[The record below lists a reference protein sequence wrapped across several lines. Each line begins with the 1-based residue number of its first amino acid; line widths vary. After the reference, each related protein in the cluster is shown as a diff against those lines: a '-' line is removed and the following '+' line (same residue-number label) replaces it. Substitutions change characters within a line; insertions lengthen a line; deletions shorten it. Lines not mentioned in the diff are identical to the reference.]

1 MPTLSHFLA
10 SLRSGRIGI
19 PLVIL
24 SVLAMIILPLPP
36 LLLDALFTFNIGLAI
51 LVLMVSVSSQRPLD
65 FSLLPTVILV
75 TTLLR
80 LSLNVASTRVVLLDG
95 HTGSGAA
102 GKVIEAFGEVVIG
115 GNFIVGLVVFVIL
128 MIINFMV
135 ITKGGERISEVT
147 ARFTLDALPG
157 KQMAIDADLNAGLLN
172 QEQARERRR
181 EVAKEADFYGAM
193 DGASKFVR
201 GDAIA
206 GILVLLINLFGG
218 TAIGML
224 VHGMSGGDAFRQ
236 YALLTIGD
244 GLVAQIPALLLST
257 AAAIIVTRV
266 NESADITA
274 LVQRQLLASPSLLA
288 TVAGILVVLALVPGM
303 PHLAFLAFAALV
315 GFVAWRVAR
324 SAPPKEAHTLERTEA
339 LALALAM
346 DSPHNA
352 PLGWE
357 DLPGVERLG
366 LSLGYKLVG
375 LVNEAGGAPL
385 PQRVRGVRQSLSEH
399 LGFLLPEVR
408 IRDNLRLKASQYSIQ
423 INGQTIESAEIH
435 ADRLMAIP
443 SPELYGEIDG
453 ILATDPAY
461 RMQVV
466 WIEPTEK
473 ARALNLGYQVIDCAS
488 VIATHL
494 NKVIRQNLPD
504 LLRLDDVELLLQR
517 LALEAPKLAETLR
530 AQLGLGP
537 IHRACR
543 HLLQDEVPLRDVV
556 TLATALLEGSESTKD
571 PLLLAADARYALRR
585 TIVAQIAGE
594 RGELGVFLLDPALEN
609 TLLGALSLAQQAG
622 PVSLDAIPVEPALL
636 NQLQGAMP
644 AVKERLRREGHPPI
658 LTVMPQ
664 LRPLVARYARV
675 FSPGL
680 HVLSQNE
687 IPERVGL
694 KVVGTLG

>member
-172 QEQARERRR
+172 QEQARDRRR

-339 LALALAM
+339 LALAM

-466 WIEPTEK
+466 WIEPTNK
-473 ARALNLGYQVIDCAS
+473 SRALNLGYQVIDCAS

-664 LRPLVARYARV
+664 LRPLLARYARV

>member
-339 LALALAM
+339 LALAM

-504 LLRLDDVELLLQR
+504 LLRLDDVDLLLQR

-530 AQLGLGP
+530 AQLGLGS

-571 PLLLAADARYALRR
+571 PLLLATDARYALRR

-664 LRPLVARYARV
+664 LRPLLARYARV

>member
-172 QEQARERRR
+172 QEQARDRRR

-339 LALALAM
+339 LAQAM

-664 LRPLVARYARV
+664 LRPLLARYARV

>member
-339 LALALAM
+339 LAQAM

-664 LRPLVARYARV
+664 LRPLLARYARV

>member
-172 QEQARERRR
+172 QEQARDRRR

-274 LVQRQLLASPSLLA
+274 LVQRQLLASPSLMA

-324 SAPPKEAHTLERTEA
+324 SAPPKEAHTLERTE
-339 LALALAM
+339 ALALAM

-466 WIEPTEK
+466 WIEPNEK
-473 ARALNLGYQVIDCAS
+473 SRALNLGYQVIDCAS

-530 AQLGLGP
+530 AQLGLGS

-664 LRPLVARYARV
+664 LRPLLARYARV

>member
-128 MIINFMV
+128 IIINFMV

-172 QEQARERRR
+172 QEQARDRRR

-339 LALALAM
+339 LAQAM

-530 AQLGLGP
+530 AQLGLGS

-594 RGELGVFLLDPALEN
+594 RGELEVFLLDPALEN

-664 LRPLVARYARV
+664 LRPLLARYARV